1 LIVMLCP
8 AIVTVPERE
17 LVLWFC
23 ANAAVTETA
32 VAPLAGDTPIQVESL
47 TVADHDPPL
56 HPLGLTL
63 TVNVVEPPLAEI
75 VATDVGVTENVQGG
89 GAGRLMLNPSELC
102 AVLLPESR
110 TVHTAV

>member
-1 LIVMLCP
+1 MLCP

-56 HPLGLTL
+56 QPLGLAL
-63 TVNVVEPPLAEI
+63 TKKIVEPPAAAI
-75 VATDVGVTENVQGG
+75 VATDVGVTENAQGG
-89 GAGRLMLNPSELC
+89 CVAL
-102 AVLLPESR
+102 A
-110 TVHTAV
+110 

>member
-1 LIVMLCP
+1 MMLCP
-8 AIVTVPERE
+8 AIVTVPDRG
-17 LVLWFC
+17 LVFGFC
-23 ANAAVTETA
+23 ANAAVTGAAA
-32 VAPLAGDTPIQVESL
+32 VPLAGDTSIHVESL
-47 TVADHDPPL
+47 TDADHDPPL

-63 TVNVVEPPLAEI
+63 TVNVVELPLARI
-75 VATDVGVTENVQGG
+75 VITVVGLTENVQGG